1 MENADRADVGLS
13 DGRGID
19 VVKGNCPPAFGLSLE
34 RNGHG
39 KRGVVFSPG
48 KGEERWQGHAVRV
61 GGALVRH
68 KLLLNFIGPGQ
79 EQDLQRLADKLGRV
93 PLEQRGTN
101 GLRCNDEAGLV
112 NHHGPPTQFKL
123 GRGVAGRLAGS
134 RPSGVGLWFS

>member
-13 DGRGID
+13 DGKGID

-68 KLLLNFIGPGQ
+68 KLLLNLIGPGQ
-79 EQDLQRLADKLGRV
+79 EQDLQRLADELGRF
-93 PLEQRGTN
+93 PLEQRGTD
-101 GLRCNDEAGLV
+101 GLRCNDEAVLV
-112 NHHGPPTQFKL
+112 NHHGPLTQSKL
-123 GRGVAGRLAGS
+123 GRGVGGRLAGS
-134 RPSGVGLWFS
+134 RPSGVGLWFR

>member
-68 KLLLNFIGPGQ
+68 ELLLNLIGPGQ
-79 EQDLQRLADKLGRV
+79 EQDLQRLADKLSRF

-112 NHHGPPTQFKL
+112 NHHGPPT
-123 GRGVAGRLAGS
+123 
-134 RPSGVGLWFS
+134 